1 LIQRLPVLALVLLAA
16 PAASAL
22 DVEQL
27 DGETLAELTR
37 DGPLVAID
45 EADDGGLE
53 LATAIT
59 VIDAPPQAVWDTL
72 VDFDSYPQW
81 MPQTTGCEVV
91 AHQGAE
97 RLVTTTLEFDL
108 VITKRV
114 EYTLSYRDQGSY
126 RMEFD
131 HVSGDLARNEGYW
144 VVRPF
149 RDDRSILYYANYV
162 DYTSIKLLRSFLKRQ
177 PTLELA
183 FGASSVAVIV
193 RSVKQRVEN
202 P

>member
-1 LIQRLPVLALVLLAA
+1 MIRRLPVLAFVLLAT
-16 PAASAL
+16 PAADAL

-27 DGETLAELTR
+27 DGETLAALTR
-37 DGPLVAID
+37 EGPLVAID
-45 EADDGGLE
+45 EAENGGLE

-59 VIDAPPQAVWDTL
+59 VIDAPPQTVWDTL
-72 VDFDSYPQW
+72 VDFDTYPEW
-81 MPQTTGCEVV
+81 MPQTTGCVV
-91 AHQGAE
+91 IAHQGDE

-114 EYTLSYRDQGSY
+114 EYTLSYRDLGGY

-131 HVSGDLARNEGYW
+131 RVSGDLDRNEGYW

-149 RDDRSILYYANYV
+149 RDDQSILYYANYV

-183 FGASSVAVIV
+183 FGASSVAVIA